1 MTLNIWFTTC
11 SPPQPFFLFTFSLR
25 KQSIHSHTIVIIPN
39 KKMNLRKKEDIY
51 KSNKQQQQQQKL
63 NSIEQCVIITRLV
76 TYFILFVCI
85 TIRFCSTSFHVPNQ
99 LQMNSCLFFSESI
112 ISIRIYCR
120 QLFFFSL
127 PLALSLS
134 LYSHIKSK
142 ISLRRTLSKYS
153 KFRFAKK
160 SEKLNGKK
168 TCWIMHVITSRKQ
181 TRWRKKYIYKI
192 NRF

>member
-11 SPPQPFFLFTFSLR
+11 SPPQSFSLFTFSLR
-25 KQSIHSHTIVIIPN
+25 KQSIHCHTIVIP
-39 KKMNLRKKEDIY
+39 KKNEFEKKRRYIYIY
-51 KSNKQQQQQQKL
+51 KSNKQQQQQQQKL

-99 LQMNSCLFFSESI
+99 LQMNSCLFFLNLSFRFEYIVAS
-112 ISIRIYCR
+112 R
-120 QLFFFSL
+120 FFSL
-127 PLALSLS
+127 YLSLS
-134 LYSHIKSK
+134 LYSHIISK

-181 TRWRKKYIYKI
+181 TRWRKKNIQ
-192 NRF
+192 N